1 MKNDEIPEINL
12 NSLLDRI
19 QTEGVQKAESEAVAI
34 IKAAHGK
41 ADLIIAAARQEARA
55 ISEESEAE
63 MIKRREA
70 SSTSRLTQTGRDVV
84 LNVKGGIIVLIE
96 NILRHKCRSFLKDKN
111 LEVLILRVIT
121 SWQAEHKTLNLEILV
136 NEQERQ
142 SIFDELISTFQQQAE
157 NGIEVKGHPDI
168 AAGFRFGIKGSHL
181 YYDFTD
187 QAIAE
192 TIAQY
197 LRPELAALLVAGG

>member
-1 MKNDEIPEINL
+1 MKNDEISEINL

-19 QTEGVQKAESEAVAI
+19 QTEGIQKAESEAAAI
-34 IKAAHGK
+34 IKAAQDK

-55 ISEESEAE
+55 IDEESRAE
-63 MIKRREA
+63 IKRREA
-70 SSTSRLTQTGRDVV
+70 SLSSRLTQTGRDVV
-84 LNVKGGIIVLIE
+84 LNVKSGIIVLFE
-96 NILRHKCRSFLKDKN
+96 NILQHKCRSFLKDKN
-111 LEVLILRVIT
+111 LEALILQIIT

-142 SIFDELISTFQQQAE
+142 SLFDELISAFQQQAE
-157 NGIEVKGHPDI
+157 DGIEVKGHPDI
-168 AAGFRFGIKGSHL
+168 AAGFRFGKKDSHL

-192 TIAQY
+192 AIAQY
-197 LRPELAALLVAGG
+197 LRPELAALLAGV